1 RLEEAARSLGL
12 RGWQVIIKILVPL
25 LARGVLAGIALAFL
39 SAAKE
44 LPITTLLAP
53 PGFESLA
60 KNVYGYTSEAMFGKA
75 APHAL
80 ALILVSSAFIGLVL
94 PDKRR

>member
-1 RLEEAARSLGL
+1 M
-12 RGWQVIIKILVPL
+12 
-25 LARGVLAGIALAFL
+25 ALAFL

-44 LPITTLLAP
+44 LPLTTLLAP

-80 ALILVSSAFIGLVL
+80 ALMLLSGVFIGLVL
-94 PDKRR
+94 PRKT